1 MLIVTIEKP
10 YLLNIDTR
18 NYLVQG
24 IFKLLRNKLVFL
36 EVQTKDQIICRDYY
50 GMNMTGW
57 ADFTGLSRSK
67 V

>member
-36 EVQTKDQIICRDYY
+36 EVQTKDKYFI
-50 GMNMTGW
+50 
-57 ADFTGLSRSK
+57 
-67 V
+67 